1 MPKEF
6 SRGRRVGE
14 QLQRELAKLL
24 QFEVKDPRISGVT
37 VQAVQPSKDLAVA
50 KVFYT
55 VMGDKDLAEVQ
66 QGLEKSAGFLRR
78 ELAQRLIM
86 RHVPSLIFKYDDS
99 VVRGASLSQ
108 LIDEAVATDRARH
121 DEDEEE

>member
-6 SRGRRVGE
+6 SRSRRVGE
-14 QLQRELAKLL
+14 QLQRELAQLL
-24 QFEVKDPRISGVT
+24 QLEVKDPRVTGVT
-37 VQAVQPSKDLAVA
+37 VQAVQASRDLSVA

-55 VMGDKDLAEVQ
+55 VMGDDNDLAAVQ

-78 ELAQRLIM
+78 ALGQRLVM

-99 VVRGASLSQ
+99 VVRGSQLSQ
-108 LIDEAVATDRARH
+108 LIDEAVAVDRARH
-121 DEDEEE
+121 KEDED